1 MYLSMSIYLSKN
13 DNTIMLNILQKKIG
27 SAFQKKKKSSIF
39 PIFISAILKKK
50 KAFELSNT

>member
-13 DNTIMLNILQKKIG
+13 NYTIMLNILQKKIG